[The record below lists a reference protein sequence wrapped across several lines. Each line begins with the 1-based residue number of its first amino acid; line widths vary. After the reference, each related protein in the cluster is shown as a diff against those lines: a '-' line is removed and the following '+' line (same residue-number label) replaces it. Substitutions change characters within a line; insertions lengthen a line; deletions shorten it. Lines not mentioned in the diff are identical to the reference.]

1 LSVKK
6 VVEGDEFFLVLKYLA
21 VVAAFLTSPKGEP
34 MNNPRFGMAFLSR
47 VLAFAFLVSDD
58 VCSSKAQIKPEAF
71 HRVIDGAEVDL
82 YTLTNSNGLE
92 ATITN
97 YGGIVVSL
105 KVPDKN
111 GKIEDVVLGY
121 DTLND
126 YLGSTPY
133 FGALVG
139 RYGNRIAK
147 GKFSLDGIEYQLAQ
161 NNGENSLHGG
171 LKGFDKVVWQAEK
184 VESSEGPALKLT
196 YTSKDGEEG
205 YPGALH
211 CTVTYTLTNKNCLKI
226 EYEAETDKPTVAN
239 LTHHSYFNLKDGGAS
254 DILGH
259 QLMIKASKFTP
270 VDKGLI
276 PTGEL
281 RPVASTPFDFNQPTA
296 IGARV
301 ENDDEQL
308 QLGKGYDHNW
318 VLDRQGKEVELVASL
333 YEPTSGRLMEVLT
346 TEPGLQFYCG
356 NFLDGTNKGKG
367 GTVYQHR
374 NGLCLE
380 TQHFPDSPNHPDFPT
395 TELKPG
401 EKYTQTT
408 IYCFSTK

>member
-1 LSVKK
+1 MYMPRHGL
-6 VVEGDEFFLVLKYLA
+6 GILGPALA
-21 VVAAFLTSPKGEP
+21 VALCMS
-34 MNNPRFGMAFLSR
+34 NY
-47 VLAFAFLVSDD
+47 

-71 HRVIDGAEVDL
+71 HRTIDGSQVDL
-82 YTLTNSNGLE
+82 YTLKNSNGLE

-111 GKIEDVVLGY
+111 GKLGDVVLGY
-121 DTLND
+121 DNLND
-126 YLGSTPY
+126 YIGFINGPY
-133 FGALVG
+133 FGALIG

-147 GKFSLDGIEYQLAQ
+147 GRFTIDGVEYQLSV
-161 NNGENSLHGG
+161 NNDPNSLHGG
-171 LKGFDKVVWQAEK
+171 RKGFDKVVWQAEK
-184 VESSEGPALKLT
+184 VDTSDGPALKLT
-196 YTSKDGEEG
+196 YTSKDGEEN
-205 YPGALH
+205 YPGTLR

-226 EYEAETDKPTVAN
+226 EYAAETDKPTFVN

-259 QLMIKASKFTP
+259 ELMIKASKFTP

-281 RPVASTPFDFNQPTA
+281 RAVAGTPFDFNKPTA

-301 ENDDEQL
+301 EADDEQL
-308 QLGKGYDHNW
+308 KFGKGYDHNW
-318 VLDRQGKEVELVASL
+318 VLDRQGKDLESVASV
-333 YEPTSGRLMEVLT
+333 YEPTSGRFMEVLT
-346 TEPGLQFYCG
+346 TEPGMQFYCG
-356 NFLDGTNKGKG
+356 NFLNGTNKGKD

-374 NGLCLE
+374 NGFCLE
-380 TQHFPDSPNHPDFPT
+380 TQHFPDSPNHPNFPS

-401 EKYTQTT
+401 EKYTSTT
-408 IYCFSTK
+408 AYCFSTK

>member
-1 LSVKK
+1 MTILRD
-6 VVEGDEFFLVLKYLA
+6 GRAVLGPALA
-21 VVAAFLTSPKGEP
+21 CAL
-34 MNNPRFGMAFLSR
+34 
-47 VLAFAFLVSDD
+47 LVSDY
-58 VCSSKAQIKPEAF
+58 VCSSQAQIKPEAF
-71 HRVIDGAEVDL
+71 HRTIDGSQVDL
-82 YTLTNSNGLE
+82 YTLKNSNGLA

-105 KVPDKN
+105 TVPDKN
-111 GKIEDVVLGY
+111 GKLGDVVLGY

-126 YLGSTPY
+126 YIGSTPY
-133 FGALVG
+133 FGALIG

-147 GKFSLDGIEYQLAQ
+147 GKFTIDGVAYQLAQ
-161 NNGENSLHGG
+161 NNDSNALHGG
-171 LKGFDKVVWQAEK
+171 RRGFDKAVWQAEK
-184 VESSEGPALKLT
+184 ADTSDGPALKLT
-196 YTSKDGEEG
+196 YTSKDGEED
-205 YPGALH
+205 YPGTLR
-211 CTVTYTLTNKNCLKI
+211 CEVTYTLTNKNELKI
-226 EYEAETDKPTVAN
+226 EYSAETDKPTFVN

-259 QLMIKASKFTP
+259 ELMIKASKFTP

-281 RPVASTPFDFNQPTA
+281 KPVAGTPFDFNKPTA

-308 QLGKGYDHNW
+308 KFGKGYDHNW
-318 VLDRQGKEVELVASL
+318 VLDRQGKDLELVASV
-333 YEPTSGRLMEVLT
+333 YEPTSGRFMEVLT

-356 NFLDGTNKGKG
+356 NFLDGTNIGKG
-367 GTVYQHR
+367 GVAYQHR
-374 NGLCLE
+374 TGLCLE

-408 IYCFSTK
+408 VYRFSAK